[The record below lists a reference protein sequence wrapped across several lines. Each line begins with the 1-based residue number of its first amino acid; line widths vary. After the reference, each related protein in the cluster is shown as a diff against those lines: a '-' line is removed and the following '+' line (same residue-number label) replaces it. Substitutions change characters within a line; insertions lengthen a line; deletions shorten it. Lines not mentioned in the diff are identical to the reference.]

1 MQQIERL
8 PTGIAGFDDIVAGGF
23 PKGSL
28 NVLNGPAGSA
38 KTTFSLSFLYNGAR
52 QNGDVGIYL
61 SVEEARESLLTGA
74 RNVGMDVESLE
85 KEGKMYIIDL
95 GGMMRE
101 KVTTEEDTKRE
112 LVGFKTLQA
121 FLDRFAKQIPV
132 KRVVIDSLTAIAIYY
147 EREEEFRQ
155 EIFRFSRFLKRKGIT
170 TVLIS
175 EAVSRDGV
183 VTKYG
188 MESFIG
194 DSFIVLGLDKRE
206 GEYRR
211 TVTVLKMR
219 HTKHDTGTHP
229 FLITESGL
237 EVASEVEI

>member
-1 MQQIERL
+1 MQDVERL
-8 PTGIAGFDDIVAGGF
+8 PTGIAGFDDIIAGGF

-38 KTTFSLSFLYNGAR
+38 KTTFSLSFLYNGAK
-52 QNGDVGIYL
+52 QGDVGIYL
-61 SVEEARESLLTGA
+61 SVEESRESLLTGA
-74 RNVGMDVESLE
+74 KNVSMDIEALE
-85 KEGKMYIIDL
+85 KGGKMYLIDL

-121 FLDRFAKQIPV
+121 FLERFAQQTKV

-183 VTKYG
+183 ITKYG

-194 DSFIVLGLDKRE
+194 DSFIVLGLDKKE